1 MEVEGYLASP
11 LSIGSGEQEDTDAD
25 VILDASG
32 TPFIPGSA
40 LAGVL
45 RSYSKELGLGKE
57 ADQLFGTPEGETLG
71 SGSDRQSRIFCY
83 DTRLENVV
91 LGVGESCHLSEEGA
105 LVWKSSD
112 EKTAVVYN
120 GKITARAVGQ
130 TVLTAYD
137 KKQNVNLTCNV
148 RVKKALPGLR

>member
-91 LGVGESCHLSEEGA
+91 LGIRDGVKLGEH
-105 LVWKSSD
+105 
-112 EKTAVVYN
+112 KTPEQ
-120 GKITARAVGQ
+120 G
-130 TVLTAYD
+130 
-137 KKQNVNLTCNV
+137 
-148 RVKKALPGLR
+148 